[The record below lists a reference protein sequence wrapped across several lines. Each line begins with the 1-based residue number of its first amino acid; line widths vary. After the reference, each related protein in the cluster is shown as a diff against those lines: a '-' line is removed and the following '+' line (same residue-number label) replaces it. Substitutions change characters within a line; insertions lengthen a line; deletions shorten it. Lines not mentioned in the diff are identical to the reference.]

1 MSTLSDT
8 ALHAAGQTPGRGPA
22 DAAPSSRPRRTGA
35 EASGAEASVA
45 RSPALS
51 VRNLHVTFGHAG
63 AEVHAVRGISFDLA
77 LGECVALVGES
88 GSGKSVTARAILGL
102 VGQGSSVSA
111 AELRW
116 GDDDLLT
123 LSPQRWRQI
132 RGRHIALVLQ
142 DALSSLDPLRRVGAE
157 IAEPLE
163 VHRMLPRTGIRDRVR
178 QLLTLVG
185 VPQPQQRARQ
195 YPHELSG
202 GLRQRALIA
211 SAIAGN
217 PELIIADEPTTALDV
232 TVQAQILELLAELRT
247 RGAGLLLISHD
258 LAVVAQLADRV
269 IVMRN
274 GQLVEQGPTVQVLTE
289 PREEYTQALI
299 AAIPSVSKRPA
310 RSAPDEEPSTVLE
323 LRGVGKSYPTP
334 GGGARAAV
342 SGATVTLRAGEILGV
357 VGESG
362 SGKTTLG
369 RIILGLT
376 QPDTGSVQ
384 LLGESWSTARESER
398 RGRRLR
404 IQAISQDPLGSFD
417 PRHTVGAILGEA
429 LSRAGVSRGER
440 AAASVA
446 LLNQVGLDAEHR
458 ARRPQKLSGGQRQRV
473 AIARALATK
482 PEIIV
487 CDEAVS
493 ALDVSI
499 QAQVLAL
506 ISELR
511 ATTGVAFVFISH
523 DLGVVQHIADRVLV
537 MKDGHIVESGP
548 VDAVFDN
555 PQHDYTRALLAA
567 VPTLPTAPITPSRKD

>member
-1 MSTLSDT
+1 MRD
-8 ALHAAGQTPGRGPA
+8 
-22 DAAPSSRPRRTGA
+22 
-35 EASGAEASVA
+35 
-45 RSPALS
+45 
-51 VRNLHVTFGHAG
+51 LHVSFGQPG
-63 AEVHAVRGISFDLA
+63 AQVHAVRGISFDLA
-77 LGECVALVGES
+77 PGECVALVGES

-102 VGQGSSVSA
+102 AGQSSTVSA
-111 AELRW
+111 SELSW
-116 GDDDLLT
+116 GADDLLS
-123 LSPQRWRQI
+123 LSPSRWRQI

-157 IAEPLE
+157 VSEPLE

-185 VPQPQQRARQ
+185 VPQPEQRARQ

-274 GQLVEQGPTVQVLTE
+274 GQLVEHGSTLQVLTA
-289 PREEYTQALI
+289 PREEYTQQLI
-299 AAIPSVSKRPA
+299 AAIPSVGQRPSKAVLNSESPV
-310 RSAPDEEPSTVLE
+310 VLE
-323 LRGVGKSYPTP
+323 LLGVGKSYPTP
-334 GGGARAAV
+334 GGGVRAAV
-342 SGATVTLRAGEILGV
+342 AGATVTLRAGEILGI

-376 QPDTGSVQ
+376 QPDEGSVR
-384 LLGESWSTARESER
+384 LLGQPWSTVRESER

-417 PRHTVGAILGEA
+417 PRHTVAAILGEA
-429 LSRAGVSRGER
+429 LARAGVPRGER
-440 AAASVA
+440 AEAAVA
-446 LLNQVGLDAEHR
+446 LLEQVGLGAEHLG
-458 ARRPQKLSGGQRQRV
+458 RRPLKLSGGQRQRV
-473 AIARALATK
+473 AIARALATQAD
-482 PEIIV
+482 IIV

-511 ATTGVAFVFISH
+511 AATGVAFVFISH
-523 DLGVVQHIADRVLV
+523 DLAVVQHLADEVIV
-537 MKDGHIVESGP
+537 MKDGRIVESGP
-548 VDAVFDN
+548 VDDVFDS
-555 PQHDYTRALLAA
+555 PQHEYTRALLAA
-567 VPTLPTAPITPSRKD
+567 VPVLPSAQLASAQLSSESPTASITPSRKD